1 MPTTAKNTTARP
13 DVYQTVT
20 DAIVGRLE
28 AGEVAPWHRP
38 WRAGHAAGPTSRP
51 LRFNGQPYSGVN
63 ILWLWMAAE
72 AGGYSCPLWI
82 TYNQARE
89 LGGHVRKG
97 EKGTTVVYA
106 STFNKRETLADGTT
120 ADRKIPFLKSYTVF
134 NAEQCDGLPAHYYAK
149 AEPMA
154 ADVRPLEAAA
164 AFFANTGADIRAGG
178 NRAFYNPTGDYV
190 TVPEAATFESAEAHA
205 STTAH
210 ELAHWTGAASRL
222 ARDFGKRFGDEA
234 YAAEEL
240 VAELAAAFLAADL
253 GFESVPHAEH
263 VNYLASWLKVLKAD
277 KRAIF
282 TAASAAS
289 RAAAYLH
296 SLQPGGA
303 NTTGEADDL
312 AAAEE
317 PAEEPAAA

>member
-1 MPTTAKNTTARP
+1 MPAKTTTAARP

-20 DAIVGRLE
+20 DAIVARLE
-28 AGEVAPWHRP
+28 AGGLPP
-38 WRAGHAAGPTSRP
+38 WRQPWQSGHAAGPVCRP
-51 LRFNGQPYSGVN
+51 LRHNGTPYQGVN

-72 AGGYSCPLWI
+72 ARGFGNPYWL

-97 EKGTTVVYA
+97 EKSTAVVYA
-106 STFNKRETLADGTT
+106 STFTKKEAAADGTT
-120 ADRKIPFLKSYTVF
+120 AERRIPFLKTYAVF
-134 NAEQCDGLPAHYYAK
+134 NAAQCDGLPAHYYQPATVPAVK
-149 AEPMA
+149 VDPLPAVLDFA
-154 ADVRPLEAAA
+154 GHTGADVREAGDRAFYSPAGDYVQMPAAA
-164 AFFANTGADIRAGG
+164 AF
-178 NRAFYNPTGDYV
+178 
-190 TVPEAATFESAEAHA
+190 ESPEAHA
-205 STTAH
+205 GTLVH
-210 ELAHWTGAASRL
+210 ELAHWTGHASRL
-222 ARDFGKRFGDEA
+222 ARDFSGRFGTEA

-240 VAELAAAFLAADL
+240 VAELAAAFLAADI
-253 GFESVPHAEH
+253 GFEPQPREDHAA
-263 VNYLASWLKVLKAD
+263 YLATWLKVMKAD

-303 NTTGEADDL
+303 
-312 AAAEE
+312 AAAEELE

>member
-1 MPTTAKNTTARP
+1 MTAKNTTTAARP

-20 DAIVGRLE
+20 DAIVARLE
-28 AGEVAPWHRP
+28 AGGLPP
-38 WRAGHAAGPTSRP
+38 WRQPWAAAHAAGPVCRP
-51 LRFNGQPYSGVN
+51 LRHNGTPYQGVN

-72 AGGYSCPLWI
+72 AHGYANPYWL

-97 EKGTTVVYA
+97 EKSTQVVYA
-106 STFNKRETLADGTT
+106 STFTKKEAGPDGTT
-120 ADRKIPFLKSYTVF
+120 AERRIPFLKTYAVF
-134 NAEQCDGLPAHYYAK
+134 NAAQCDGLPAHYYQPATVPAVK
-149 AEPMA
+149 VDPLPDVLAFA
-154 ADVRPLEAAA
+154 AH
-164 AFFANTGADIRAGG
+164 TGADIREGG
-178 NRAFYNPTGDYV
+178 GRACYSPSGDYV
-190 TVPEAATFESAEAHA
+190 QMPPAATFESPEAHA
-205 STTAH
+205 ATLVH
-210 ELAHWTGAASRL
+210 ELAHWTGHASRL
-222 ARDFGKRFGDEA
+222 ARDFAASKRWGDAA

-253 GFESVPHAEH
+253 GFEPIPREDHAA
-263 VNYLASWLKVLKAD
+263 YLASWLQVMKAD

-303 NTTGEADDL
+303 
-312 AAAEE
+312 AAAEELE